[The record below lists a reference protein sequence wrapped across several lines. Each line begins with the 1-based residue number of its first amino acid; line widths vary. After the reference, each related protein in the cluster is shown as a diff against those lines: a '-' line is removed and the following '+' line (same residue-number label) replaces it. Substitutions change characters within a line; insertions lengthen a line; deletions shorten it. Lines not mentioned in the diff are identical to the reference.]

1 MKKIIIP
8 TILFCLTMAAGCSQ
22 DEPAM
27 ETPDNG
33 NAPGKQIT
41 VTAAMPG
48 TGVDTR
54 LTYED
59 QTNAEGNGKLVV
71 KWAESGEKI
80 YLYNRTKET
89 SSILQQ
95 KASSLSSDGKNTEFT
110 GDLPAGT
117 ETGDELYACYQ
128 HGLTDMNF
136 TLTKVPADEASGWP
150 EMASLR
156 IPDITSD
163 GTPENIKHTIC
174 AEATYQGEPTVSFS
188 FLPLTAALKLTI
200 QGIPTGTTITGL
212 QLSNLSRGADVL
224 LYSLPPVYNFYSNEI
239 PMEKIE
245 NLSLTSSDNVFYT
258 ALVPCYISE
267 MMMITATDS
276 EGKKYIAALP
286 TIMIEAGNVYVAE
299 VTLKDVVPTEPI
311 DVDQYASTVEVKAA
325 IQAILNA
332 DVTEIKLKGDLAK
345 AGMGGGWGTFADNK
359 QITKCD
365 LTGVTGWGATP
376 TLPDHAFKDCTA
388 LQEVVLPDDV
398 RVIGEYAFVNCA
410 ALTTVN
416 LSQVVQIDGG
426 AFKGCTSLAE
436 LTLDNVTAIGL
447 DAFYG
452 CTSLQTLKIP
462 KCTRFGNYIVTGCS
476 SLTRI
481 EATAAGDF
489 FDINNSESIER
500 YGVFHNRNSHSG
512 ENAFNPANCDLV
524 LNVDKKEDGS
534 AVPKVSNGNEWTVVA
549 NANPMIWKSI
559 GFQ

>member
-8 TILFCLTMAAGCSQ
+8 SILFCLTMAAGCSQ

-48 TGVDTR
+48 TGADTR
-54 LTYED
+54 LIYED
-59 QTNAEGNGKLVV
+59 QTNEEGNGQLVV
-71 KWAESGEKI
+71 KWATSGEKI
-80 YLYNRTKET
+80 YLYNRTKQA

-95 KASSLSSDGKNTEFT
+95 KASSLSPDGKNTDFT
-110 GDLPAGT
+110 GNLPEGT

-128 HGLTDMNF
+128 HGLADMNF

-174 AEATYQGEPTVSFS
+174 AEATYQGDPTVSFS

-200 QGIPTGTTITGL
+200 QGIPAGTTITGL
-212 QLSNLSRGADVL
+212 QLSNLSREADVY
-224 LYSLPPVYNFYSNEI
+224 LYSLPPDYNFYSNKI

-267 MMMITATDS
+267 MMMITAIDNK
-276 EGKKYIAALP
+276 GKKYVTALP

-311 DVDQYASTVEVKAA
+311 DVDRYASTAEIKAA
-325 IQAILNA
+325 IQAIFDA
-332 DVTEIKLKGDLAK
+332 GVTEIKLKGDLANT
-345 AGMGGGWGTFADNK
+345 GMGGVYGTFAENT

-365 LTGVTGWGATP
+365 LTGVTGWGTP
-376 TLPDHAFKDCTA
+376 ATLPDRAFRGCTA
-388 LQEVVLPDDV
+388 LREVKLPDDV
-398 RVIGEYAFVNCA
+398 RVIGEYAFVYCV
-410 ALTTVN
+410 ALTMVN
-416 LSQVVQIDGG
+416 LSQITRIDNN
-426 AFKGCTSLAE
+426 AFRECTSLAE
-436 LTLDNVTAIGL
+436 LATDNVTAI
-447 DAFYG
+447 DENAFWG

-462 KCTRFGNYIVTGCS
+462 QCTRFGIYIVTGCS

-489 FDINNSESIER
+489 VDIDDVGRTINET
-500 YGVFHNRNSHSG
+500 VFQNKFHSG
-512 ENAFNPANCDLV
+512 EEAFNSAECALV
-524 LNVDKKEDGS
+524 LNADKQAGGS
-534 AVPKVSNGNEWTVVA
+534 AVPTISDGNRWSSEYI
-549 NANPMIWKSI
+549 IWKSI

>member
-33 NAPGKQIT
+33 NAPGKRIT

-48 TGVDTR
+48 TGADTR
-54 LTYED
+54 LIYDD
-59 QTNAEGNGKLVV
+59 QTNAEGNGKLIV
-71 KWAESGEKI
+71 KWEASGEKI
-80 YLYNRTKET
+80 YLYNRTKQA
-89 SSILQQ
+89 SSTLQQ
-95 KASSLSSDGKNTEFT
+95 KASSLSPDGKNTEFI

-117 ETGDELYACYQ
+117 ETGDDLYACYQ
-128 HGLTDMNF
+128 HGLADMNF
-136 TLTKVPADEASGWP
+136 TLTEVPADEASGMP

-163 GTPENIKHTIC
+163 GTPRNIRHTIC
-174 AEATYQGEPTVSFS
+174 AKTTYQGESTVSFS

-200 QGIPTGTTITGL
+200 QGIPAGTTITGL
-212 QLSNLSRGADVL
+212 QLSNLSREADVL
-224 LYSLPPVYNFYSNEI
+224 LYSLPPDYNFYLNKI

-267 MMMITATDS
+267 MMITAIDN

-286 TIMIEAGNVYVAE
+286 TITIEAGNVYVTE
-299 VTLKDVVPTEPI
+299 VTLKDVVPDEPI
-311 DVDQYASTVEVKAA
+311 DVDQYASAVEVKAA

-332 DVTEIKLKGDLAK
+332 GVTEIKLKGDLAK
-345 AGMGGGWGTFADNK
+345 VGMGGVYGTFAENK

-376 TLPDHAFKDCTA
+376 TLPDRAFRGCTA
-388 LQEVVLPDDV
+388 LQEVKLPDGV
-398 RVIGEYAFVNCA
+398 QVIGEYAFVYCA
-410 ALTTVN
+410 ALTTVS
-416 LSQVVQIDGG
+416 LSQITRIDNN
-426 AFKGCTSLAE
+426 AFYECTSLAE
-436 LTLDNVTAIGL
+436 LTTDNVTAI
-447 DAFYG
+447 DDNAFWG

-462 KCTRFGNYIVTGCS
+462 QCTRFGYYIVTGCS

-489 FDINNSESIER
+489 VDIDDTGRTITEA
-500 YGVFHNRNSHSG
+500 VFLNKFHSG
-512 ENAFNPANCDLV
+512 EEAFNSAECTLV
-524 LNVDKKEDGS
+524 LNADKKAGGS
-534 AVPKVSNGNEWTVVA
+534 AVPKVSNGNKW
-549 NANPMIWKSI
+549 PSGLIIWKSI

>member
-345 AGMGGGWGTFADNK
+345 TGMGGTKGTFADNT

-365 LTGVTGWGATP
+365 LTGVTGWGTEA
-376 TLPDHAFKDCTA
+376 TLPDRAFKDCTA
-388 LQEVVLPDDV
+388 LKEVKLPDDV
-398 RVIGEYAFVNCA
+398 RVIGEYAFVRCA

-416 LSQVVQIDGG
+416 LSQITRIDND
-426 AFKGCTSLAE
+426 AFNECTSLAE
-436 LTLDNVTAIGL
+436 LAMDNVTAI
-447 DAFYG
+447 DDEAFYG

-462 KCTRFGNYIVTGCS
+462 QCTRFGYYIVTGCS

-481 EATAAGDF
+481 EATAAGNFVYID
-489 FDINNSESIER
+489 DAGRTITET
-500 YGVFHNRNSHSG
+500 VFQNKTHSG
-512 ENAFNPANCDLV
+512 EKAFNSAECALV
-524 LNVDKKEDGS
+524 LNADKQEGGS
-534 AVPKVSNGNEWTVVA
+534 AVPTVSDGNRWSSEYI
-549 NANPMIWKSI
+549 IWKSI

>member
-8 TILFCLTMAAGCSQ
+8 SILFCLTMAAGCSQ

-48 TGVDTR
+48 TGADTR
-54 LTYED
+54 LTYDD
-59 QTNAEGNGKLVV
+59 QTNAEGNGKLIV
-71 KWAESGEKI
+71 KWAASGEKI
-80 YLYNRTKET
+80 YLYNRTKQA

-95 KASSLSSDGKNTEFT
+95 KASSLSPDGKNTEFT
-110 GDLPAGT
+110 GNLPAGT

-128 HGLTDMNF
+128 HGLADVNF
-136 TLTKVPADEASGWP
+136 TLTVVPATEYSP
-150 EMASLR
+150 EWLSLS

-163 GTPENIKHTIC
+163 GTPRNIKHTIF
-174 AEATYQGEPTVSFS
+174 AKTTYQGESTVSFS

-200 QGIPTGTTITGL
+200 KGIPAGATITGL
-212 QLSNLSRGADVL
+212 QLGNVSRAADMDVT
-224 LYSLPPVYNFYSNEI
+224 SLPPDYCLYLNKI

-258 ALVPCYISE
+258 ALVPGNISG
-267 MMMITATDS
+267 MSITATDG
-276 EGKKYIAALP
+276 EGKKYVTTLP
-286 TIMIEAGNVYVAE
+286 ATTIEAGNVYVAE
-299 VTLKDVVPTEPI
+299 VTLKDVVPDEPI
-311 DVDQYASTVEVKAA
+311 DMDQYASAVEVKAA

-365 LTGVTGWGATP
+365 LTGVTDWGTEA
-376 TLPDHAFKDCTA
+376 TLPDRAFKDCTA
-388 LQEVVLPDDV
+388 LKEVKLPDGV
-398 RVIGEYAFVNCA
+398 RVIGEFAFIRCA

-416 LSQVVQIDGG
+416 LSQITRIDND
-426 AFKGCTSLAE
+426 AFNECTSLAE
-436 LTLDNVTAIGL
+436 LATDNVTAI
-447 DAFYG
+447 DDNAFWG
-452 CTSLQTLKIP
+452 CTSLQTFKIP
-462 KCTRFGNYIVTGCS
+462 KCTRFGSYIVTGCS

-489 FDINNSESIER
+489 VDIDDVGRTINEA
-500 YGVFHNRNSHSG
+500 VFQNKFHSG
-512 ENAFNPANCDLV
+512 EEAFNSAECALV
-524 LNVDKKEDGS
+524 LNADKKEDGS
-534 AVPKVSNGNEWTVVA
+534 AVPKVSNGNRWSSEYI
-549 NANPMIWKSI
+549 IWKSI

>member
-8 TILFCLTMAAGCSQ
+8 SILFCLTMAAGCSQ

-54 LTYED
+54 LTYDD
-59 QTNAEGNGKLVV
+59 QTNTEGNGQLIV
-71 KWAESGEKI
+71 KWAASGEKI
-80 YLYNRTKET
+80 YLYNRTRET
-89 SSILQQ
+89 SSILEQE
-95 KASSLSSDGKNTEFT
+95 ANSLSPDGKKTEFT
-110 GDLPAGT
+110 GNLPEGT

-128 HGLTDMNF
+128 HGLADVNF
-136 TLTKVPADEASGWP
+136 TLTKVPADEDSGWP
-150 EMASLR
+150 ETASLR

-163 GTPENIKHTIC
+163 GTPCNIRHTIC
-174 AEATYQGEPTVSFS
+174 AKTTYQGESTVSFS

-200 QGIPTGTTITGL
+200 QGIPAGTTITGL
-212 QLSNLSRGADVL
+212 QLSNLSREADVL
-224 LYSLPPVYNFYSNEI
+224 LYSLPPDYNFYLNKI

-245 NLSLTSSDNVFYT
+245 NLFLTSSDNVFYT

-267 MMMITATDS
+267 MMITAIDNK
-276 EGKKYIAALP
+276 GKKYIAALP

-299 VTLKDVVPTEPI
+299 VTLKEVVPGEPI
-311 DVDQYASTVEVKAA
+311 DVDQYASAVEVKAA

-345 AGMGGGWGTFADNK
+345 TGMGGVYGTFADNT

-365 LTGVTGWGATP
+365 LTGVTGWGTEA
-376 TLPDHAFKDCTA
+376 TLPDRAFKDCTD
-388 LQEVVLPDDV
+388 LREVTLPDGV
-398 RVIGEYAFVNCA
+398 QVIGEYAFIRCA

-416 LSQVVQIDGG
+416 LSQITRIDND
-426 AFKGCTSLAE
+426 AFNECTSLAE
-436 LTLDNVTAIGL
+436 LATDNVTAI
-447 DAFYG
+447 DENAFYG

-462 KCTRFGNYIVTGCS
+462 QCTRFGIYIVTGCS

-481 EATAAGDF
+481 EATAAGNF
-489 FDINNSESIER
+489 VDIDDAGSTINEA
-500 YGVFHNRNSHSG
+500 VFQNKFHSG
-512 ENAFNPANCDLV
+512 EEAFNSAECALV
-524 LNVDKKEDGS
+524 LNADKQEGGS
-534 AVPKVSNGNEWTVVA
+534 AVPTVSNGNRWPSEYI
-549 NANPMIWKSI
+549 IWKSI
-559 GFQ
+559 DFQ

>member
-48 TGVDTR
+48 TGADTR
-54 LTYED
+54 LIYED
-59 QTNAEGNGKLVV
+59 QTNAEGNGKLIV
-71 KWAESGEKI
+71 KWAASGEKI
-80 YLYNRTKET
+80 YLYNRTKQA

-95 KASSLSSDGKNTEFT
+95 KASSLSPDGKNTEFT
-110 GDLPAGT
+110 GNLPAGT

-136 TLTKVPADEASGWP
+136 TLAVVPAISEYIP
-150 EMASLR
+150 EWLSLS

-163 GTPENIKHTIC
+163 GTPRNIKHTIF
-174 AEATYQGEPTVSFS
+174 AKTTYQGESTVSFS

-200 QGIPTGTTITGL
+200 QGIPAGVTITGL
-212 QLSNLSRGADVL
+212 QLSNVSRAADVDL
-224 LYSLPPVYNFYSNEI
+224 TVPPLAYYSENEI
-239 PMEKIE
+239 SMEKIE
-245 NLSLTSSDNVFYT
+245 NLSLTSSGNVFYT
-258 ALVPCYISE
+258 ALVPDRIPE
-267 MMMITATDS
+267 VFITATDS

-286 TIMIEAGNVYVAE
+286 TITIEAGNVYVAE
-299 VTLKDVVPTEPI
+299 VTLKEVVPDEPI
-311 DVDQYASTVEVKAA
+311 DMDQYASAVEVKAA

-376 TLPDHAFKDCTA
+376 TLPDHAFINCTT

-398 RVIGEYAFVNCA
+398 RVIGEYAFGNCS
-410 ALTTVN
+410 ALTTVS
-416 LSQVVQIDGG
+416 LSQVVQIDEY
-426 AFKGCTSLAE
+426 AFQNCTSLAE
-436 LTLDNVTAIGL
+436 LTLDNVTAIDG
-447 DAFYG
+447 DAFFG

-462 KCTRFGNYIVTGCS
+462 KCNRFGNYIVTGCS

-481 EATAAGDF
+481 EATAAGNF
-489 FDINNSESIER
+489 VNINNSGSIER
-500 YGVFHNRNSHSG
+500 NAVFHNRSTHSG
-512 ENAFNPANCDLV
+512 DNAFNPANCALV
-524 LNVDKKEDGS
+524 LNVDKKADGN
-534 AVPKVSNGNEWTVVA
+534 AAPKVSNGNEWTVAA

>member
-8 TILFCLTMAAGCSQ
+8 SILFCLTMAAGCSQ

-41 VTAAMPG
+41 VTAAMSG

-54 LTYED
+54 LTYDD
-59 QTNAEGNGKLVV
+59 QTNAEGNGKLIV
-71 KWAESGEKI
+71 KWAASGEKI
-80 YLYNRTKET
+80 YLYNRTRET
-89 SSILQQ
+89 SSILEQE
-95 KASSLSSDGKNTEFT
+95 ANSLSPDGKKTEFT
-110 GDLPAGT
+110 GNLPEGT

-128 HGLTDMNF
+128 HGLPDMNF
-136 TLTKVPADEASGWP
+136 TLTNVSADPASGMP
-150 EMASLR
+150 ETASLR

-200 QGIPTGTTITGL
+200 QGIPAGTTITGL
-212 QLSNLSRGADVL
+212 QLSNVSRAADVL
-224 LYSLPPVYNFYSNEI
+224 LYSLPPDYNFYLNKI

-267 MMMITATDS
+267 MMMITAIDNK
-276 EGKKYIAALP
+276 GKKYIAALP
-286 TIMIEAGNVYVAE
+286 TITIEAGNVYVTE
-299 VTLKDVVPTEPI
+299 VTLKSVVPDEPI
-311 DVDQYASTVEVKAA
+311 DVDQYASTAEIKAA
-325 IQAILNA
+325 IQAIFDA
-332 DVTEIKLKGDLAK
+332 GVTEIKLKGDLAK
-345 AGMGGGWGTFADNK
+345 AGMGGTKGTFADNT

-365 LTGVTGWGATP
+365 LTGVTGWGTEA
-376 TLPDHAFKDCTA
+376 TLPDRAFKDCTA
-388 LQEVVLPDDV
+388 LKEVKLPDDV
-398 RVIGEYAFVNCA
+398 RVIGEYAFVRCA

-416 LSQVVQIDGG
+416 LSQITRIDND
-426 AFKGCTSLAE
+426 AFNECTSLAE
-436 LTLDNVTAIGL
+436 LATDNVTAI
-447 DAFYG
+447 DENAFYG

-462 KCTRFGNYIVTGCS
+462 KCTRFGSYIVTGCS

-481 EATAAGDF
+481 EATAAGNF
-489 FDINNSESIER
+489 VDIDDAGSTINEA
-500 YGVFHNRNSHSG
+500 VFQNKFHSG
-512 ENAFNPANCDLV
+512 EEAFNSAECALV
-524 LNVDKKEDGS
+524 LNADKKEDGS
-534 AVPKVSNGNEWTVVA
+534 AVPKVSNGNRWSSEYI
-549 NANPMIWKSI
+549 IWKSI

>member
-8 TILFCLTMAAGCSQ
+8 SILFCLTMAAGCSQ

-48 TGVDTR
+48 TGADTR
-54 LTYED
+54 LIYED

-80 YLYNRTKET
+80 YLYNRTRET

-128 HGLTDMNF
+128 HGLADMNF
-136 TLTKVPADEASGWP
+136 TLTVVPAISAYSP
-150 EMASLR
+150 EWLSLS
-156 IPDITSD
+156 IPDITSN
-163 GTPENIKHTIC
+163 GTPDNIKHTIC
-174 AEATYQGEPTVSFS
+174 AKTTYQGESTVSFS

-200 QGIPTGTTITGL
+200 QGIPAGATITGL
-212 QLSNLSRGADVL
+212 QLGNVSRAADADVT
-224 LYSLPPVYNFYSNEI
+224 SLPPDYRLYFNGI

-245 NLSLTSSDNVFYT
+245 NLSLTPSGNVFYT
-258 ALVPCYISE
+258 ALVPGNISG
-267 MMMITATDS
+267 MSITATDS
-276 EGKKYIAALP
+276 EGKKYVTTLP
-286 TIMIEAGNVYVAE
+286 ATTIEAGNVYVAE
-299 VTLKDVVPTEPI
+299 VTLKEVVPGEPI
-311 DVDQYASTVEVKAA
+311 DVDQYASAVEVKAA
-325 IQAILNA
+325 IQAVLNA
-332 DVTEIKLKGDLAK
+332 DITEIKLKGDLAK
-345 AGMGGGWGTFADNK
+345 AGMGGTRGTFADNT

-388 LQEVVLPDDV
+388 LKEVKLPDGV
-398 RVIGEYAFVNCA
+398 RVIGEFAFIRCA
-410 ALTTVN
+410 ALTAVN
-416 LSQVVQIDGG
+416 LSQITRIDND
-426 AFKGCTSLAE
+426 AFNECTSLAE
-436 LTLDNVTAIGL
+436 LTTDNVTAI
-447 DAFYG
+447 DKNAFWG

-462 KCTRFGNYIVTGCS
+462 QCTRFGIYIVTGCS

-481 EATAAGDF
+481 EATAADDF
-489 FDINNSESIER
+489 VDIDDVGRTINEA
-500 YGVFHNRNSHSG
+500 VFLNKSHSG
-512 ENAFNPANCDLV
+512 EEAFNPANCDLV
-524 LNVDKKEDGS
+524 LNADKQADGN
-534 AVPKVSNGNEWTVVA
+534 AAPKVFNGNKW
-549 NANPMIWKSI
+549 PSGLIIWKSI

>member
-8 TILFCLTMAAGCSQ
+8 SILFCLTMAAGCSQ

-48 TGVDTR
+48 TGADTR
-54 LTYED
+54 LIYED

-80 YLYNRTKET
+80 YLYNRTRET

-110 GDLPAGT
+110 GNLPEGT

-128 HGLTDMNF
+128 HGLPDMNF
-136 TLTKVPADEASGWP
+136 TLTVVPAMSEYSP
-150 EMASLR
+150 EWLSLS
-156 IPDITSD
+156 IPDITSN
-163 GTPENIKHTIC
+163 GTPDNIKHTIC
-174 AEATYQGEPTVSFS
+174 AKATYQGESTVSFS

-200 QGIPTGTTITGL
+200 QGIPAGATITGL
-212 QLSNLSRGADVL
+212 QLGNVSRAADVDVT
-224 LYSLPPVYNFYSNEI
+224 SLPPDYRLYFNGI

-245 NLSLTSSDNVFYT
+245 NLSLTPSGNVFYT
-258 ALVPCYISE
+258 ALVPGNISG
-267 MMMITATDS
+267 MSITATDS
-276 EGKKYIAALP
+276 EGKKYVTTLP
-286 TIMIEAGNVYVAE
+286 ATTIEAGNVYVAE
-299 VTLKDVVPTEPI
+299 VTLKEVVPGEPI
-311 DVDQYASTVEVKAA
+311 DVDQYASAVEVKAA

-332 DVTEIKLKGDLAK
+332 DITEIKLKGDLAK
-345 AGMGGGWGTFADNK
+345 AGMGGTRGTFADNT

-388 LQEVVLPDDV
+388 LKEVKLPDGV
-398 RVIGEYAFVNCA
+398 RVIGEFAFIRCA
-410 ALTTVN
+410 ALTAVN
-416 LSQVVQIDGG
+416 LSQITRIDND
-426 AFKGCTSLAE
+426 AFNECTSLAE
-436 LTLDNVTAIGL
+436 LTTDNVTAI
-447 DAFYG
+447 DKNAFWG

-462 KCTRFGNYIVTGCS
+462 QCTRFGIYIVTGCS

-481 EATAAGDF
+481 EATAADDF
-489 FDINNSESIER
+489 VDIDDVGRTINEA
-500 YGVFHNRNSHSG
+500 VFLNKSHSG
-512 ENAFNPANCDLV
+512 EEAFNPANCDLV
-524 LNVDKKEDGS
+524 LNADKQADGN
-534 AVPKVSNGNEWTVVA
+534 AAPKVFNGNKW
-549 NANPMIWKSI
+549 PSGLIIWKSI

>member
-59 QTNAEGNGKLVV
+59 QTNEEGNGQLVV
-71 KWAESGEKI
+71 KWATSGEKI
-80 YLYNRTKET
+80 YLYNRTKQA

-95 KASSLSSDGKNTEFT
+95 KASSLSPDGKNTDFT
-110 GDLPAGT
+110 GNLPEGT

-128 HGLTDMNF
+128 HGLADMNF

-174 AEATYQGEPTVSFS
+174 AEATYQGDPTVSFS

-200 QGIPTGTTITGL
+200 QGIPAGTTITGL
-212 QLSNLSRGADVL
+212 QLSNLSREADVL
-224 LYSLPPVYNFYSNEI
+224 LYSLPPDYNFYLNKI

-267 MMMITATDS
+267 MMMITAIDNK
-276 EGKKYIAALP
+276 GKKYVTALP

-311 DVDQYASTVEVKAA
+311 DVDRYASTAEIKAA
-325 IQAILNA
+325 IQAIFDA
-332 DVTEIKLKGDLAK
+332 GVTEIKLKGDLAK
-345 AGMGGGWGTFADNK
+345 TGMGGTKGTFADNT

-365 LTGVTGWGATP
+365 LTGVTGWGTEA
-376 TLPDHAFKDCTA
+376 TLPDRAFKDCTD
-388 LQEVVLPDDV
+388 LREVKLPDDV
-398 RVIGEYAFVNCA
+398 RVIGEYAFIRCA
-410 ALTTVN
+410 ALTAVN
-416 LSQVVQIDGG
+416 LSQITRIDND
-426 AFKGCTSLAE
+426 AFNECTSLAE
-436 LTLDNVTAIGL
+436 LATDNVTAI
-447 DAFYG
+447 DDNAFWG
-452 CTSLQTLKIP
+452 CTSLRTLKMP
-462 KCTRFGNYIVTGCS
+462 KCTRFGSYIVTGCS

-489 FDINNSESIER
+489 VDIDDVGRTINET
-500 YGVFHNRNSHSG
+500 VFQNKFHFG
-512 ENAFNPANCDLV
+512 EEAFNSAECALV
-524 LNVDKKEDGS
+524 LNADKQEGGS
-534 AVPKVSNGNEWTVVA
+534 AVPTISDGNRWSSEYI
-549 NANPMIWKSI
+549 IWKSI

>member
-8 TILFCLTMAAGCSQ
+8 SILFCLTMAAGCSQ

-48 TGVDTR
+48 TGADTR
-54 LTYED
+54 LIYED
-59 QTNAEGNGKLVV
+59 QTNEEGNGQLVV
-71 KWAESGEKI
+71 KWATSGEKI
-80 YLYNRTKET
+80 YLYNRTKQA

-95 KASSLSSDGKNTEFT
+95 KASSLSPDGKNTDFT
-110 GDLPAGT
+110 GNLPEGT

-128 HGLTDMNF
+128 HGLADMNF

-174 AEATYQGEPTVSFS
+174 AEATYQGDPTVSFS

-200 QGIPTGTTITGL
+200 QGIPAGTTITGL
-212 QLSNLSRGADVL
+212 QLSNLSREADVY
-224 LYSLPPVYNFYSNEI
+224 LYSLPPDYNFYSNKI

-267 MMMITATDS
+267 MMMITAIDNK
-276 EGKKYIAALP
+276 GKKYVTALP

-311 DVDQYASTVEVKAA
+311 DVDRYASTAEIKAA
-325 IQAILNA
+325 IQAIFDA
-332 DVTEIKLKGDLAK
+332 GVTEIKLKGDLANT
-345 AGMGGGWGTFADNK
+345 GMGGGWGTFADNK

-365 LTGVTGWGATP
+365 LTGVTGWGTP
-376 TLPDHAFKDCTA
+376 ATLPDRAFRGCTA
-388 LQEVVLPDDV
+388 LREVKLPDDV
-398 RVIGEYAFVNCA
+398 RVIGEYAFVYCV
-410 ALTTVN
+410 ALTMVN
-416 LSQVVQIDGG
+416 LSQITRIDNN
-426 AFKGCTSLAE
+426 AFRECTSLAE
-436 LTLDNVTAIGL
+436 LATDNVTAI
-447 DAFYG
+447 DENAFWG

-462 KCTRFGNYIVTGCS
+462 QCTRFGIYIVTGCS

-489 FDINNSESIER
+489 VDIDDVGRTINET
-500 YGVFHNRNSHSG
+500 VFQNKFHSG
-512 ENAFNPANCDLV
+512 EEAFNSAECALV
-524 LNVDKKEDGS
+524 LNADKQAGGS
-534 AVPKVSNGNEWTVVA
+534 AVPTISDGNRWSSEYI
-549 NANPMIWKSI
+549 IWKSI

>member
-8 TILFCLTMAAGCSQ
+8 SILFCLTMAAGCSQ

-48 TGVDTR
+48 TGADTR
-54 LTYED
+54 LTYDD
-59 QTNAEGNGKLVV
+59 QTNAEGNGKLIV
-71 KWAESGEKI
+71 KWAASGEKI
-80 YLYNRTKET
+80 YLYNRTKQA

-95 KASSLSSDGKNTEFT
+95 KASSLSPDGKNTEFT
-110 GDLPAGT
+110 GNLPAGT

-136 TLTKVPADEASGWP
+136 TLAVVPAISEYIP
-150 EMASLR
+150 EWLSLS

-163 GTPENIKHTIC
+163 GTPRNIKHTIF
-174 AEATYQGEPTVSFS
+174 AKTTYQGESTVSFS

-200 QGIPTGTTITGL
+200 QGIPAGVTITGL
-212 QLSNLSRGADVL
+212 QLSNVSRAADVDL
-224 LYSLPPVYNFYSNEI
+224 TVPPLAYYSENEI
-239 PMEKIE
+239 SMEKIE
-245 NLSLTSSDNVFYT
+245 NLSLTSSGNVFYT
-258 ALVPCYISE
+258 ALVPDRIPE
-267 MMMITATDS
+267 VFITATDS
-276 EGKKYIAALP
+276 EGKKYVAALP
-286 TIMIEAGNVYVAE
+286 TITIEAGNVYVAE
-299 VTLKDVVPTEPI
+299 VTLKDVVPDEPI
-311 DVDQYASTVEVKAA
+311 DMDQYASAVEVKAA

-376 TLPDHAFKDCTA
+376 TLPDNAFINCTA

-398 RVIGEYAFVNCA
+398 RVIGEYAFGNCS
-410 ALTTVN
+410 ALTTVS
-416 LSQVVQIDGG
+416 LSQVVQIDKY
-426 AFKGCTSLAE
+426 AFQNCTSLAE
-436 LTLDNVTAIGL
+436 LTLDNVTVIDG
-447 DAFYG
+447 DAFFG

-476 SLTRI
+476 SLTQI
-481 EATAAGDF
+481 EATAAGNF
-489 FDINNSESIER
+489 VDINNSGSIER
-500 YGVFHNRNSHSG
+500 NAVFQNRSTHSG
-512 ENAFNPANCDLV
+512 DNAFNPANCALV
-524 LNVDKKEDGS
+524 LNVDKKEGGS
-534 AVPKVSNGNEWTVVA
+534 AVPKVSNGNGWTVAA
-549 NANPMIWKSI
+549 NASSMIWKSI

>member
-48 TGVDTR
+48 TGADTR
-54 LTYED
+54 LIYED
-59 QTNAEGNGKLVV
+59 QTNAEGNGKLIV

-80 YLYNRTKET
+80 YLYNRTRET

-128 HGLTDMNF
+128 HGLADMNF
-136 TLTKVPADEASGWP
+136 TLTVVPAIP
-150 EMASLR
+150 EYTPEWLSLS

-163 GTPENIKHTIC
+163 GTPRNIKHTIC
-174 AEATYQGEPTVSFS
+174 AKTTYQGEPTVSFS

-200 QGIPTGTTITGL
+200 QGIPAGTTITGL
-212 QLSNLSRGADVL
+212 QLGNVSRAAGVDVT
-224 LYSLPPVYNFYSNEI
+224 SLPPDYRLYFNGI

-245 NLSLTSSDNVFYT
+245 NLSLTPSDNVFYT
-258 ALVPCYISE
+258 ALVPGRISE
-267 MMMITATDS
+267 VFITATDS

-286 TIMIEAGNVYVAE
+286 TITIEAGNVYVAE
-299 VTLKDVVPTEPI
+299 VTLKEVVPGEPI
-311 DVDQYASTVEVKAA
+311 DMDQYASTVEVKAA

-376 TLPDHAFKDCTA
+376 TLPDHAFINCTA

-416 LSQVVQIDGG
+416 LSQVVQIDEG

-462 KCTRFGNYIVTGCS
+462 QCTRFGNYIVTGCS

-489 FDINNSESIER
+489 VGIDNANSIER
-500 YGVFHNRNSHSG
+500 KAVFQNKFHSG
-512 ENAFNPANCDLV
+512 EEAFNSAECDLV

-534 AVPKVSNGNEWTVVA
+534 AVPKVSNGNEWTVAA
-549 NANPMIWKSI
+549 NASPMIWKSI

>member
-8 TILFCLTMAAGCSQ
+8 SILFCLTMAGCSQ

-54 LTYED
+54 LIYDD
-59 QTNAEGNGKLVV
+59 QTNAEGNGQLVV

-80 YLYNRTKET
+80 YLYNRTRET

-95 KASSLSSDGKNTEFT
+95 KANSLSPDGKNTDFT
-110 GDLPAGT
+110 GDLPEGT

-128 HGLTDMNF
+128 HGLADMDF
-136 TLTKVPADEASGWP
+136 TLAEIPADPASGWG
-150 EMASLR
+150 EWLSLS

-163 GTPENIKHTIC
+163 GTPDNIKHTIF
-174 AEATYQGEPTVSFS
+174 AKTTYQGESTVSFS

-200 QGIPTGTTITGL
+200 QGIPGGTTITGL
-212 QLSNLSRGADVL
+212 QLSNVSRAADVDL
-224 LYSLPPVYNFYSNEI
+224 TLPPLAYYYENEI
-239 PMEKIE
+239 SMEKIE
-245 NLSLTSSDNVFYT
+245 NLSLTSSGNVFYT
-258 ALVPCYISE
+258 ALVPDRIRE
-267 MMMITATDS
+267 VFITATDS

-286 TIMIEAGNVYVAE
+286 TITIEAGNVYVAE
-299 VTLKDVVPTEPI
+299 VTLKEVVPTEPI
-311 DVDQYASTVEVKAA
+311 DVDQYASTVEIKAA
-325 IQAILNA
+325 IQAVLDA
-332 DVTEIKLKGDLAK
+332 GVTEIKLKGDLAK
-345 AGMGGGWGTFADNK
+345 AGMGDVYGTFADNK

-365 LTGVTGWGATP
+365 LTGVTGWGTEA
-376 TLPDHAFKDCTA
+376 TLPDRAFKDCTA
-388 LQEVVLPDDV
+388 LQEVKLPDDV
-398 RVIGEYAFVNCA
+398 RVIGEYAFIRCS

-416 LSQVVQIDGG
+416 LLQVAQIDES
-426 AFKGCTSLAE
+426 AFRECTSLE
-436 LTLDNVTAIGL
+436 TLTLDNVTAIDR
-447 DAFYG
+447 DAFFG

-462 KCTRFGNYIVTGCS
+462 QCTRFGNFIVTGCS

-489 FDINNSESIER
+489 LFINREDNIEN
-500 YGVFHNRNSHSG
+500 YGVFDNRSAHSG
-512 ENAFNPANCDLV
+512 DNAFNPANCALV
-524 LNVDKKEDGS
+524 LNTDKQAGGS
-534 AVPKVSNGNEWTVVA
+534 AVPKVSDGNKWSSSLI
-549 NANPMIWKSI
+549 IWKSI

>member
-8 TILFCLTMAAGCSQ
+8 SILFCLTMAAGCSQ

-48 TGVDTR
+48 TGADTR
-54 LTYED
+54 LIYED
-59 QTNAEGNGKLVV
+59 QTNAEGNGQLVV
-71 KWAESGEKI
+71 KWAASGEKI
-80 YLYNRTKET
+80 YLYNRTKQA

-95 KASSLSSDGKNTEFT
+95 KASSLSPDGKNTDFT
-110 GDLPAGT
+110 GNLPEGT

-128 HGLTDMNF
+128 HGLADMNF

-174 AEATYQGEPTVSFS
+174 AEATYQGDPTVSFS

-200 QGIPTGTTITGL
+200 QGIPAGTTITGL
-212 QLSNLSRGADVL
+212 QLSNLSREADVY
-224 LYSLPPVYNFYSNEI
+224 LYSLPPDYNFYSNKI

-267 MMMITATDS
+267 MMMITAIDNK
-276 EGKKYIAALP
+276 GKKYVTALP

-311 DVDQYASTVEVKAA
+311 DVDRYASTAEIKAA
-325 IQAILNA
+325 IQAIFDA
-332 DVTEIKLKGDLAK
+332 GVTEIKLKGDLANT
-345 AGMGGGWGTFADNK
+345 GMGGVYGTFAENT

-365 LTGVTGWGATP
+365 LTGVTGWGTP
-376 TLPDHAFKDCTA
+376 ATLPDRAFRGCTA
-388 LQEVVLPDDV
+388 LREVKLPDDV
-398 RVIGEYAFVNCA
+398 RVIGEYAFVYCV
-410 ALTTVN
+410 ALTMVN
-416 LSQVVQIDGG
+416 LSQITRIDNN
-426 AFKGCTSLAE
+426 AFRECTSLAE
-436 LTLDNVTAIGL
+436 LATDNVTAI
-447 DAFYG
+447 DENAFWG

-462 KCTRFGNYIVTGCS
+462 QCTRFGIYIVTGCS

-489 FDINNSESIER
+489 VDIDDVGRTINET
-500 YGVFHNRNSHSG
+500 VFQNKFHSG
-512 ENAFNPANCDLV
+512 EEAFNSAECALV
-524 LNVDKKEDGS
+524 LNADKQAGGS
-534 AVPKVSNGNEWTVVA
+534 AVPTISDGNRWSSEYI
-549 NANPMIWKSI
+549 IWKSI

>member
-8 TILFCLTMAAGCSQ
+8 SILFCLTMAAGCSQ

-48 TGVDTR
+48 AGADTR
-54 LTYED
+54 LIYED
-59 QTNAEGNGKLVV
+59 QTNAEGNGQLVV
-71 KWAESGEKI
+71 KWEASGEKI

-95 KASSLSSDGKNTEFT
+95 KASSLSPDGKNTEFT

-128 HGLTDMNF
+128 HGLADMNF
-136 TLTKVPADEASGWP
+136 TLTVVPATEYAP
-150 EMASLR
+150 ETASLR

-163 GTPENIKHTIC
+163 GTLLNIKHTIC
-174 AEATYQGEPTVSFS
+174 AEATYQGESTVSFS

-212 QLSNLSRGADVL
+212 QLSNLSREADVL
-224 LYSLPPVYNFYSNEI
+224 LYFLPPVYNFYSNGI

-245 NLSLTSSDNVFYT
+245 NLSLTPSDNVFYT
-258 ALVPCYISE
+258 ALVPCNIPE
-267 MMMITATDS
+267 MMITAIDS
-276 EGKKYIAALP
+276 KGKKYVTALP

-311 DVDQYASTVEVKAA
+311 DMDQYASAVEVKAA
-325 IQAILNA
+325 IQAIFDA
-332 DVTEIKLKGDLAK
+332 GVTEITLKGDLAK
-345 AGMGGGWGTFADNK
+345 AGMGGIYGTFADNK

-365 LTGVTGWGATP
+365 LTGVTGWGAEA
-376 TLPDHAFKDCTA
+376 TLPDRAFKDCTA
-388 LQEVVLPDDV
+388 LQEVKLPDDV
-398 RVIGEYAFVNCA
+398 RVIGEYAFIRCS

-416 LSQVVQIDGG
+416 LSQITRIDND
-426 AFKGCTSLAE
+426 AFYECTSLAE
-436 LTLDNVTAIGL
+436 LATDNVTAI
-447 DAFYG
+447 DDNAFWG

-462 KCTRFGNYIVTGCS
+462 QCTRFGAYIVTGCS

-481 EATAAGDF
+481 EATAADDF
-489 FDINNSESIER
+489 VKIDDAGSIIGEA
-500 YGVFHNRNSHSG
+500 VFQNKFHSG
-512 ENAFNPANCDLV
+512 EEAFNSAECALV
-524 LNVDKKEDGS
+524 LNADKQEGGS
-534 AVPKVSNGNEWTVVA
+534 AVPTVSDGNGWPSEHI
-549 NANPMIWKSI
+549 IWKSI
-559 GFQ
+559 GFND

>member
-8 TILFCLTMAAGCSQ
+8 SILFCLTMATGCSQ

-54 LTYED
+54 LIYGD
-59 QTNAEGNGKLVV
+59 QTNEEGNGQLVV

-80 YLYNRTKET
+80 YLYNRTRET
-89 SSILQQ
+89 SSILEQE
-95 KASSLSSDGKNTEFT
+95 ANSLSPDGKNTEFT
-110 GDLPAGT
+110 GDLPEGT

-128 HGLTDMNF
+128 HGLADMDF
-136 TLTKVPADEASGWP
+136 TLTKVPATEYAP
-150 EMASLR
+150 ETASLR

-163 GTPENIKHTIC
+163 GTLLNIKHTIC
-174 AEATYQGEPTVSFS
+174 AEATYQGESTVSFS

-212 QLSNLSRGADVL
+212 QLSNLSREADVL
-224 LYSLPPVYNFYSNEI
+224 LYFLPPVYNFYSNGI

-258 ALVPCYISE
+258 ALVPCNIPE
-267 MMMITATDS
+267 MMITAIDS
-276 EGKKYIAALP
+276 KGKKYVTALP

-311 DVDQYASTVEVKAA
+311 DMDQYASAVEVKAA
-325 IQAILNA
+325 IQAIFDA
-332 DVTEIKLKGDLAK
+332 GVTEITLKGDLAK
-345 AGMGGGWGTFADNK
+345 AGMGGIYGTFADNK

-365 LTGVTGWGATP
+365 LTGVTGWGAEA
-376 TLPDHAFKDCTA
+376 TLPDRAFKDCTA
-388 LQEVVLPDDV
+388 LQEVKLPDDV
-398 RVIGEYAFVNCA
+398 RVIGEYAFIRCS

-416 LSQVVQIDGG
+416 LSQITRIDND
-426 AFKGCTSLAE
+426 AFYECTSLAE
-436 LTLDNVTAIGL
+436 LATDNVTAI
-447 DAFYG
+447 DDNAFWG

-462 KCTRFGNYIVTGCS
+462 QCTRFGAYIVTGCS

-481 EATAAGDF
+481 EATAADDF
-489 FDINNSESIER
+489 VKIDDAGSIIGEA
-500 YGVFHNRNSHSG
+500 VFQNKFHSG
-512 ENAFNPANCDLV
+512 EEAFNSAECALV
-524 LNVDKKEDGS
+524 LNADKQEGGS
-534 AVPKVSNGNEWTVVA
+534 AVPTVSDGNGWPSEHI
-549 NANPMIWKSI
+549 IWKSI
-559 GFQ
+559 DFQ

>member
-8 TILFCLTMAAGCSQ
+8 SILFCLTMAAGCSQ

-48 TGVDTR
+48 TGADTR
-54 LTYED
+54 LIYED
-59 QTNAEGNGKLVV
+59 QTNAEGNGQLVV
-71 KWAESGEKI
+71 KWAASGEKI
-80 YLYNRTKET
+80 YLYNRTRET

-95 KASSLSSDGKNTEFT
+95 KANSLSPDGKNTEFT
-110 GDLPAGT
+110 GNLPEGT

-128 HGLTDMNF
+128 HGLADVNF
-136 TLTKVPADEASGWP
+136 TLTKVPADEDSGWP
-150 EMASLR
+150 ETASLR

-163 GTPENIKHTIC
+163 GTPCNIRHTIC
-174 AEATYQGEPTVSFS
+174 AKTTYQGESTVSFS

-200 QGIPTGTTITGL
+200 QGIPAGTTITGL
-212 QLSNLSRGADVL
+212 QLSNLSREADVL
-224 LYSLPPVYNFYSNEI
+224 LYSLPPDYNFYLNKI

-245 NLSLTSSDNVFYT
+245 NLFLTSSDNVFYT

-267 MMMITATDS
+267 MMITAIDNK
-276 EGKKYIAALP
+276 GKKYIAALP

-299 VTLKDVVPTEPI
+299 VTLKEVVPGEPI
-311 DVDQYASTVEVKAA
+311 DVDQYASAVEVKAA

-345 AGMGGGWGTFADNK
+345 TGMGGVYGTFADNT

-365 LTGVTGWGATP
+365 LTGVTGWGTEA
-376 TLPDHAFKDCTA
+376 TLPDRAFKDCTD
-388 LQEVVLPDDV
+388 LREVTLPDGV
-398 RVIGEYAFVNCA
+398 QVIGEYAFIRCA

-416 LSQVVQIDGG
+416 LSQITRIDND
-426 AFKGCTSLAE
+426 AFNECTSLAE
-436 LTLDNVTAIGL
+436 LATDNVTAI
-447 DAFYG
+447 DENAFYG

-462 KCTRFGNYIVTGCS
+462 QCTRFGIYIVTGCS

-481 EATAAGDF
+481 EATAAGNF
-489 FDINNSESIER
+489 VDIDDAGSTINEA
-500 YGVFHNRNSHSG
+500 VFQNKFHSG
-512 ENAFNPANCDLV
+512 EEAFNSAECALV
-524 LNVDKKEDGS
+524 LNADKQEGGS
-534 AVPKVSNGNEWTVVA
+534 AVPTVSNGNRWPSEYI
-549 NANPMIWKSI
+549 IWKSI
-559 GFQ
+559 DFQ

>member
-8 TILFCLTMAAGCSQ
+8 SIFFCLTMAAGCSQ

-48 TGVDTR
+48 TGADTR
-54 LTYED
+54 LIYDD
-59 QTNAEGNGKLVV
+59 QTDAEGNGKLIV
-71 KWAESGEKI
+71 KWEASGEKM
-80 YLYNRTKET
+80 YLYNRTRET

-95 KASSLSSDGKNTEFT
+95 KASSLSPDGKNTEFI

-128 HGLTDMNF
+128 HGLADMNF
-136 TLTKVPADEASGWP
+136 TLTEIPADQDSGMP
-150 EMASLR
+150 ETASLR

-163 GTPENIKHTIC
+163 GTPRNIRHTIC
-174 AEATYQGEPTVSFS
+174 AKTTYQGESTVSFS

-200 QGIPTGTTITGL
+200 QGIPAGTTITGL
-212 QLSNLSRGADVL
+212 QLSNLSREADVL
-224 LYSLPPVYNFYSNEI
+224 LYSLSPDYNFYSNKI

-267 MMMITATDS
+267 MMITATDS
-276 EGKKYIAALP
+276 EGKKYVAALP
-286 TIMIEAGNVYVAE
+286 TITIEAGNVYVAE
-299 VTLKDVVPTEPI
+299 VTLKSVVPDEPI
-311 DVDQYASTVEVKAA
+311 DVDRYASTVEIKAA
-325 IQAILNA
+325 IQAILDA
-332 DVTEIKLKGDLAK
+332 GVTEIKLKGDLAK
-345 AGMGGGWGTFADNK
+345 TGMGGVNGTFAENT
-359 QITKCD
+359 QIRKCD
-365 LTGVTGWGATP
+365 LTEVTGWGTP
-376 TLPDHAFKDCTA
+376 ATLPDRAFRACTA
-388 LQEVVLPDDV
+388 LREVKLPDDV
-398 RVIGEYAFVNCA
+398 RVIGEYAFVYCA

-416 LSQVVQIDGG
+416 LSQVTRIDKE
-426 AFKGCTSLAE
+426 AFRECTSLAE
-436 LTLDNVTAIGL
+436 LTTDNVTAI
-447 DAFYG
+447 DENVFWG

-462 KCTRFGNYIVTGCS
+462 KCTRFDVYIVTGCS

-489 FDINNSESIER
+489 VDIDDAGRTIGEA
-500 YGVFHNRNSHSG
+500 VFQNKLHSG
-512 ENAFNPANCDLV
+512 EEAFNSAECALV
-524 LNVDKKEDGS
+524 LNADKKAGGS
-534 AVPKVSNGNEWTVVA
+534 AVPKVSNGNKWPSEY
-549 NANPMIWKSI
+549 MIWKSI

>member
-8 TILFCLTMAAGCSQ
+8 SILFCLTMAAGCSQ

-48 TGVDTR
+48 TGADTR
-54 LTYED
+54 LIYED
-59 QTNAEGNGKLVV
+59 QTNEEGNGQLVV
-71 KWAESGEKI
+71 KWATSGEKI
-80 YLYNRTKET
+80 YLYNRTKQA

-95 KASSLSSDGKNTEFT
+95 KASSLSPDGKNTDFT
-110 GDLPAGT
+110 GNLPEGT

-128 HGLTDMNF
+128 HGLADMNF

-174 AEATYQGEPTVSFS
+174 AEATYQGDPTVSFS

-200 QGIPTGTTITGL
+200 QGIPAGTTITGL
-212 QLSNLSRGADVL
+212 QLSNLSREADVY
-224 LYSLPPVYNFYSNEI
+224 LYSLPPDYNFYSNKI

-267 MMMITATDS
+267 MMMITAIDNK
-276 EGKKYIAALP
+276 GKKYVTALP

-311 DVDQYASTVEVKAA
+311 DVDRYASTAEIKAA
-325 IQAILNA
+325 IQAIFDA
-332 DVTEIKLKGDLAK
+332 GVTEIKLKGDLANT
-345 AGMGGGWGTFADNK
+345 GMGGVYGTFAENT

-365 LTGVTGWGATP
+365 LTGVTGWGTP
-376 TLPDHAFKDCTA
+376 ATLPDRAFRGCTA
-388 LQEVVLPDDV
+388 LREVKLPDDV
-398 RVIGEYAFVNCA
+398 RVIGEYAFVYCV
-410 ALTTVN
+410 ALTMVN
-416 LSQVVQIDGG
+416 LSQITRIDNN
-426 AFKGCTSLAE
+426 AFRECTSLAE

-462 KCTRFGNYIVTGCS
+462 QCTRFDIYIVTGCS

-489 FDINNSESIER
+489 VDIDDVGRTINET
-500 YGVFHNRNSHSG
+500 VFQNKFHSG
-512 ENAFNPANCDLV
+512 EEAFNSAECALV
-524 LNVDKKEDGS
+524 LNADKQAGGS
-534 AVPKVSNGNEWTVVA
+534 AVPTISDGNRWSSEYI
-549 NANPMIWKSI
+549 IWKSI

>member
-8 TILFCLTMAAGCSQ
+8 SILFCLTMAAGCSQ

-48 TGVDTR
+48 TGADTR
-54 LTYED
+54 LIYED
-59 QTNAEGNGKLVV
+59 QTNAEGNGQLVV
-71 KWAESGEKI
+71 KWAASGEKI
-80 YLYNRTKET
+80 YLYNRTKQA

-95 KASSLSSDGKNTEFT
+95 KASSLSPDGKNTDFT
-110 GDLPAGT
+110 GNLPEGT

-128 HGLTDMNF
+128 HGLADMNF
-136 TLTKVPADEASGWP
+136 TLTNVPADPLSGMP
-150 EMASLR
+150 ETASLR

-174 AEATYQGEPTVSFS
+174 AEATYQGDPTVSFS

-200 QGIPTGTTITGL
+200 QGIPAGTTITGL
-212 QLSNLSRGADVL
+212 QLSNLSREADVY
-224 LYSLPPVYNFYSNEI
+224 LYSLPPDYNFYSNKI

-267 MMMITATDS
+267 MMMITAIDNK
-276 EGKKYIAALP
+276 GKKYIAALP
-286 TIMIEAGNVYVAE
+286 TITIEAGNVYVAE
-299 VTLKDVVPTEPI
+299 VTLKDVVPDEPI
-311 DVDQYASTVEVKAA
+311 DVDQYASTAEIKAA
-325 IQAILNA
+325 IQAIFDA
-332 DVTEIKLKGDLAK
+332 GVTEIKLKGDLAK
-345 AGMGGGWGTFADNK
+345 AGMGGTKGTFADNT

-365 LTGVTGWGATP
+365 LTGVTGWGTP
-376 TLPDHAFKDCTA
+376 ATLPDRAFRGCTA
-388 LQEVVLPDDV
+388 LREVKLPDDV
-398 RVIGEYAFVNCA
+398 RVIGEYAFVYCV
-410 ALTTVN
+410 ALTMVN
-416 LSQVVQIDGG
+416 LSQITRIDNN
-426 AFKGCTSLAE
+426 AFRECTSLAE
-436 LTLDNVTAIGL
+436 LATDNVTAI
-447 DAFYG
+447 DENAFWG

-462 KCTRFGNYIVTGCS
+462 QCTRFGIYIVTGCS

-489 FDINNSESIER
+489 VDIDDVGRTINET
-500 YGVFHNRNSHSG
+500 VFQNKFHSG
-512 ENAFNPANCDLV
+512 EEAFNSAECALV
-524 LNVDKKEDGS
+524 LNADKQAGGS
-534 AVPKVSNGNEWTVVA
+534 AVPTISDGNRWSSEYI
-549 NANPMIWKSI
+549 IWKSI